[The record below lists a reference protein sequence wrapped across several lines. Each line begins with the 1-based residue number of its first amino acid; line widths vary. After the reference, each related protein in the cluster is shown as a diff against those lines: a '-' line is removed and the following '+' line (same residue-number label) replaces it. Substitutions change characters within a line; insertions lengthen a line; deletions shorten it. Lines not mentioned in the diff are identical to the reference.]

1 MLVYNITTNVQPA
14 VHDAWLN
21 WLKQKHIPEIMA
33 TGLFE
38 RYNLMKI
45 LDTDDAEGH
54 TYALQLFCISRA
66 NYENYL
72 RNHAPELRE
81 NTFKTW
87 GDAVISFRT
96 TMEVI
101 N

>member
-14 VHDAWLN
+14 IHAAWLS
-21 WLKQKHIPEIMA
+21 WFKEKHIPEIMA

-38 RYNLMKI
+38 RYSLMKI

-54 TYALQLFCISRA
+54 TYALQLFSINRE
-66 NYENYL
+66 NYEAYL
-72 RNHAPELRE
+72 RHHAPQLRE